1 MRKLFSLFVA
11 LFAAINLWS
20 YDFQYGD
27 LYYKFGNAEGIE
39 IPDTIGW
46 NIPAECLTVAQAR
59 EICAAL
65 ENGATTGTKYYVK
78 GWVKKLSTRHEE
90 GVKSFNNAD
99 FFIEDVKGANSQ
111 EDFWAFQ
118 VYGPN
123 GSKITSLDQ
132 VLVGDYVVLYGE
144 LTNFNGT
151 YETVGKGAAYIC
163 KSSNPAL
170 GGNGNTG
177 NFPTDVVG
185 AGTFENPY
193 TANDVI
199 LLANSKAGN
208 YWVKAYIVGQIN
220 GKSIS
225 GAEFD
230 APFSGSSNDDGSVN
244 NYNTNI
250 LIANSAD
257 ETNSGNCVP
266 VQLPNGALRTGLNL
280 VQNPDLDGVEV
291 LIYGSLGAYFGAAGV
306 KAPQYAKVGYKEF
319 GTKPVETTGEELL
332 YETLLTQASFDKFT
346 TISVSGEQVWTYDA
360 KYGAT
365 MSGYANAATI
375 PNEDWFISPAM
386 DLSSVNAATL
396 TFNHAFGPAASVPNT
411 DATKAQY
418 TIWVSNDFDKDVKA
432 ATWTELKGMV
442 YGTMGWSYVSSGNIA
457 IPAENLKANCRI
469 AWKYVCDDVSA
480 TWEIKEIIVKP
491 VATNAV
497 KQKSILEVPPTSAN
511 DKYVIVT
518 RQTIDENNYNALTE
532 VAIPATVEYNGI
544 TYVVSG
550 IDDYAFAQAENLQSI
565 TILENIKAIGNCAF
579 ANCYNLQSITFT
591 SEEPPHIFYKT
602 FDNMYS
608 DVQIYV
614 PCGTVSAY
622 QSAGIYNAQEPPAEY
637 NIYLSTEVGGNAR
650 IDYNTL
656 CGARISANP
665 DFGYYFVQWSDGNT
679 DNPRD
684 LELTQDTILTAEF
697 AQTISGKCG
706 ENLYWSYNESDQ
718 SISITGSGEM
728 YNYTSGTQPWLLFK
742 EQIKMLTTSNTTT
755 SIGESAFAGAIRL
768 ADVHLGS
775 NIETIAENAF
785 AECNRLYHIYCYPT
799 YPPFAKQ
806 SSFANYNIYLHV
818 PCDYKEGYD
827 LDIVWGNF
835 KYIECM
841 GAESEPINPDTVIVI
856 PGTNDVTI
864 TWPTE
869 ENAYHY
875 TIEIKKDGVVFC
887 TLTFNADGQLLN
899 IAFAPSRDGNN
910 RPALYAEQVIN
921 GGLRFTVTGLE
932 EGTNYSYDV
941 ITTDQQNQEISTHSG
956 EFTTK
961 GGTTTDLSNHSTT
974 QKEAGLNT
982 QKLLRDGQLLI
993 LRDGKTYNV
1002 MGAEIQ

>member
-11 LFAAINLWS
+11 LFATINLWS

-39 IPDTIGW
+39 NPDTIGW

-78 GWVKKLSTRHEE
+78 GWVKKLAPKHEE
-90 GVKSFNNAD
+90 SVKNYNNAV

-111 EDFWAFQ
+111 EDFRAYQ

-151 YETVGKGAAYIC
+151 YETVGKGTAYIC

-193 TANDVI
+193 TANDV
-199 LLANSKAGN
+199 LLLNNSNAGN
-208 YWVKAYIVGQIN
+208 YWVKAHIVGQV
-220 GKSIS
+220 SSTSLS
-225 GAEFD
+225 GSSEFD
-230 APFSGSSNDDGSVN
+230 APFTSSTDQNGEQTGYMLN
-244 NYNTNI
+244 L
-250 LIANSAD
+250 LIADAAD
-257 ETNSGNCVP
+257 ESNPSNCVP
-266 VQLPNGALRTGLNL
+266 VQLPSGAIRTGLNL
-280 VQNPDLDGVEV
+280 VQNPDNDGQEV
-291 LIYGSLGAYFGAAGV
+291 LLYGSLEKYFSVAGV
-306 KAPQYAKVGYKEF
+306 KATQYAKVGDKEF
-319 GTKPVETTGEELL
+319 GTIPVETTGEEFL

-346 TISVSGEQVWTYDA
+346 AISVCGEQVWTYDA
-360 KYGAT
+360 KYGAK
-365 MSGYANAATI
+365 MSGYNSSESKTC
-375 PNEDWFISPAM
+375 PNEDWFITPAL
-386 DLSSVNAATL
+386 DLTGKSAATL
-396 TFNHAFGPAASVPNT
+396 SFNHAFGPAASVPNT

-442 YGTMGWSYVSSGNIA
+442 YGTTGWGYVSSGNIA

-480 TWEIKEIIVKP
+480 TWAIKGIMVKP
-491 VATNAV
+491 VSTNAV
-497 KQKSILEVPPTSAN
+497 KQKSTLEAAPT
-511 DKYVIVT
+511 T
-518 RQTIDENNYNALTE
+518 T
-532 VAIPATVEYNGI
+532 
-544 TYVVSG
+544 
-550 IDDYAFAQAENLQSI
+550 
-565 TILENIKAIGNCAF
+565 
-579 ANCYNLQSITFT
+579 
-591 SEEPPHIFYKT
+591 
-602 FDNMYS
+602 
-608 DVQIYV
+608 
-614 PCGTVSAY
+614 
-622 QSAGIYNAQEPPAEY
+622 
-637 NIYLSTEVGGNAR
+637 
-650 IDYNTL
+650 
-656 CGARISANP
+656 
-665 DFGYYFVQWSDGNT
+665 
-679 DNPRD
+679 
-684 LELTQDTILTAEF
+684 DTILTAEF

-706 ENLYWSYNESDQ
+706 KNLYWSYNESDQ

-742 EQIKMLTTSNTTT
+742 EHIKMLTTSNTTT

-806 SSFANYNIYLHV
+806 SSFANYNTYLHV
-818 PCDYKEGYD
+818 PCEYKEDYD
-827 LDIVWGNF
+827 LDVVFGNF
-835 KYIECM
+835 KYIECL
-841 GAESEPINPDTVIVI
+841 GAETDNTSTDTVII
-856 PGTNDVTI
+856 NASSTHVTI

-869 ENAYHY
+869 ENANTY
-875 TIEIKKDGVVFC
+875 TIVIKNGDIVFC
-887 TLTFNADGQLLN
+887 TLTFNANGQLLN
-899 IAFAPSRDGNN
+899 IAFAPAKNGSNHT
-910 RPALYAEQVIN
+910 AQYATQTTN
-921 GGLRFTVTGLE
+921 GLRFTVTGLNE
-932 EGTNYSYDV
+932 
-941 ITTDQQNQEISTHSG
+941 STHYTYDITAKNNEG
-956 EFTTK
+956 DTIQTHTGAFTTK
-961 GGTTTDLSNHSTT
+961 SNSSTEVDNINT
-974 QKEAGLNT
+974 QTSAT
-982 QKLLRDGQLLI
+982 QKLFHDNQLLI

-1002 MGAEIQ
+1002 MGEEL